1 MFLHCCSSSSLVLSE
16 ELDIGVEAAAL
27 ALWVSLCKDLMIAV
41 ILIVILKARQ
51 TDSFL
56 VGARATILALA
67 LSIGMGPS
75 TEHVLTA
82 ILIPSVSLL
91 SLPPRP

>member
-1 MFLHCCSSSSLVLSE
+1 MLSE
-16 ELDIGVEAAAL
+16 ELDIGVVAAAL

-41 ILIVILKARQ
+41 ILIVILKAQQ

-56 VGARATILALA
+56 AGARATILVLA

-75 TEHVLTA
+75 NGHVLTA

-91 SLPPRP
+91 SLPSRP

>member
-1 MFLHCCSSSSLVLSE
+1 M
-16 ELDIGVEAAAL
+16 

-41 ILIVILKARQ
+41 ILIIILKVRQ
-51 TDSFL
+51 AGSFL
-56 VGARATILALA
+56 AGARATILVLA

-75 TEHVLTA
+75 TGHVLTA

-91 SLPPRP
+91 SPPPRP

>member
-1 MFLHCCSSSSLVLSE
+1 MLSE

-27 ALWVSLCKDLMIAV
+27 ALWVSLCKDLMIA
-41 ILIVILKARQ
+41 VILKARQ

>member
-1 MFLHCCSSSSLVLSE
+1 MLLE

-41 ILIVILKARQ
+41 TLIVILKAWQ

-56 VGARATILALA
+56 AGARATILALA
-67 LSIGMGPS
+67 LSIGRGPS
-75 TEHVLTA
+75 TGHVLSA

-91 SLPPRP
+91 PLPPRP